1 MNPWLKVKLAEID
14 QASVEIELAR
24 KDYWPDM
31 DFKVAY
37 GQRDESQSGQ
47 DWADFFSTSVVVNI
61 PLWQRSRQDKKLES
75 TRLTHKSKLQSY
87 QNLANSLPYKVDA
100 LVTDIRNLQK
110 NYKLITDALIVQ
122 AEQWARSSLIAYEV
136 NKVNFNTTITAQ
148 VRLLRFELQSENYL
162 FSLYKK
168 RAELEEV
175 LGASLLS
182 QTPEDNVSHSQKEKT
197 S

>member
-1 MNPWLKVKLAEID
+1 LAT
-14 QASVEIELAR
+14 
-24 KDYWPDM
+24 
-31 DFKVAY
+31 
-37 GQRDESQSGQ
+37 G
-47 DWADFFSTSVVVNI
+47 
-61 PLWQRSRQDKKLES
+61 
-75 TRLTHKSKLQSY
+75 
-87 QNLANSLPYKVDA
+87 LPHKVDA

-136 NKVNFNTTITAQ
+136 GKVNFNTTITAQ
-148 VRLLRFELQSENYL
+148 VRLLRFELQSEKYL

-175 LGASLLS
+175 LGASLLY
-182 QTPEDNVSHSQKEKT
+182 QNPEDNVSPFNKEKT